1 MLVLCVCTRS
11 DIWTDFRIFI
21 GVLAMNCNV
30 QTGYAVGAT
39 VSSSGSCLVA
49 SPGKV
54 ILFSPT
60 TLAGT
65 DRSAPFT
72 ITPGMAVLID
82 AYNLAPDLHVYVN
95 RLVVTSDCI
104 TTGVS
109 CNDADMRKAGG
120 SAPTVVFRE
129 RMTLGNKQDKWSL
142 IKNSDE
148 RVASRCQLYISM
160 PGTYELELEDAS
172 VQLNGT
178 MEIEYQAF
186 KVADVGHLPASYYG
200 GID

>member
-1 MLVLCVCTRS
+1 
-11 DIWTDFRIFI
+11 
-21 GVLAMNCNV
+21 MNCNV
-30 QTGYAVGAT
+30 QTGYAAGAA

-72 ITPGMAVLID
+72 VTPGMAVLID
-82 AYNLAPDLHVYVN
+82 AYNLETDLHVYVN

-104 TTGVS
+104 TAGVA

-129 RMTLGNKQDKWSL
+129 RMTLGNNPERWSL

-148 RVASRCQLYISM
+148 HIASRCQLYISM

-186 KVADVGHLPASYYG
+186 KAADVGHLPASYYG

>member
-1 MLVLCVCTRS
+1 MT
-11 DIWTDFRIFI
+11 
-21 GVLAMNCNV
+21 CNI
-30 QTGYAVGAT
+30 QTGYTLGAT
-39 VSSSGSCLVA
+39 ASSSGSCLVA

-72 ITPGMAVLID
+72 LTAGMAVLID
-82 AYNLAPDLHVYVN
+82 AYNLEPDLHIYLN
-95 RLVVTSDCI
+95 RIVITSDCI
-104 TTGVS
+104 TAGVA

-129 RMTLGNKQDKWSL
+129 RMTLGNNPKKWSL
-142 IKNSDE
+142 IKPSDDE
-148 RVASRCQLYISM
+148 STDVRCQLYLSI

-172 VQLNGT
+172 VQLNGA
-178 MEIEYQAF
+178 MEVEYQAF
-186 KVADVGHLPASYYG
+186 KVADVGHLPAAYYG